1 MTQNLDRT
9 LDVSMRLKDSGAAV
23 TSDTLATVGG
33 STATLDLGAAH
44 FQGDLVVDMEATVD
58 TTTGDEYYRLQLIG
72 CNTEAFTT
80 TAIVVLA
87 TLELG
92 DATQLAGAVGGVDTD
107 KGTSGDRYIVP
118 FSNQIMN
125 TYFRYVRLVAN
136 VSGTT
141 PSIDY
146 TAFVAKRH

>member
-1 MTQNLDRT
+1 MTTNLDRT
-9 LDVSMRLKDSGAAV
+9 YDHSMLLKDSGSAV
-23 TSDTLATVGG
+23 TADALATVGG
-33 STATLDLGAAH
+33 STATLDLGTAH
-44 FQGDLVVDMEATVD
+44 FKGDLVVDMEATVD

-72 CNTEAFTT
+72 CASPGF
-80 TAIVVLA
+80 ASSVVVLA

-107 KGTSGDRYIVP
+107 KGTTGQRYILP
-118 FSNQIMN
+118 FDNQVHATN
-125 TYFRYVRLVAN
+125 YRYVRLVAN

-146 TAFVAKRH
+146 TAFVAKRQ